1 MVAQKYPFKSFLI
14 PSLNLSLFGTTFLRV
29 WNIEGFDFKY
39 DNSFQNYICN
49 NTQIRH
55 LKSQIWY
62 FFENETFNLEK
73 PEDADVSYENNFSK
87 FQPKNTQIRHKWS
100 QFLLFLILHET
111 LHFENPRMLIQSMTL
126 LFQNG
131 SLKIPK

>member
-87 FQPKNTQIRHKWS
+87 FQPKNTQIRHNDLSFYFFWFCMKRY
-100 QFLLFLILHET
+100 I
-111 LHFENPRMLIQSMTL
+111 
-126 LFQNG
+126 
-131 SLKIPK
+131 LKILECWFKVWLYFFKTAA